1 MPMLPSN
8 VLISEAL
15 GLVKNDT
22 PYLALYT
29 SNPTAADTGTEVTGG
44 SYARKSITF
53 GSISGGSMSNTNA
66 INFAAMPT
74 ANITHFGIRDA
85 STAGD
90 LKLFGPISAIS
101 TLSGDE
107 INIAVGAITVNLTG
121 S

>member
-1 MPMLPSN
+1 MSMFPSN
-8 VLISEAL
+8 VLLTEAL
-15 GLVKNDT
+15 NLIKTDT